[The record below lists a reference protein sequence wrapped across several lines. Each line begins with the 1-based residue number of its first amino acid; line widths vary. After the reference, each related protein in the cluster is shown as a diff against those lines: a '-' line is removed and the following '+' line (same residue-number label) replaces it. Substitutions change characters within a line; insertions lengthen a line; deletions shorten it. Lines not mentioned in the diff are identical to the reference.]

1 MANLKYVLVVVAA
14 VVVVVRP
21 FVVVVVVVVIIY
33 LFTYV
38 LNYVAYRPRYF
49 SLI

>member
-1 MANLKYVLVVVAA
+1 LANLKYVLVVVAA

-21 FVVVVVVVVIIY
+21 FVVVVVVVIIY

>member
-1 MANLKYVLVVVAA
+1 LANLKYVLVVVPA
-14 VVVVVRP
+14 VVVVVGP
-21 FVVVVVVVVIIY
+21 FVVVVVVVIIY

>member
-1 MANLKYVLVVVAA
+1 LANLKYVLVVVAA

-21 FVVVVVVVVIIY
+21 FVVVVVVVIIY
-33 LFTYV
+33 LFTDV